1 MSHLKRDSGETR
13 RAYTQAAVTY
23 GGVSVV
29 IGGAMQLAFSG
40 GQIGVMTLEF
50 IASAT
55 FIGALGGLI
64 IHAIAEFIE

>member
-1 MSHLKRDSGETR
+1 
-13 RAYTQAAVTY
+13 
-23 GGVSVV
+23 
-29 IGGAMQLAFSG
+29 MQLAFSG